1 MNALL
6 NYMMEANIG
15 LLIFLVLYKV
25 LLRHETN
32 FRLLRIYLLSGIG
45 LSLILPLFHFDSG
58 GDGTVLSVSQAIP
71 SYWLP
76 EVVIG
81 GQPDSTTHTSFSVWK
96 YITVIY
102 SVGFGLFA
110 LAIAF
115 QLMRLFHLIAGAK
128 TYRLDQLHIAE
139 STADKPI
146 FSFFNF
152 IFIGKADALSPD
164 EKQQIILHE
173 RVHAAQGH
181 SFDILLINIL
191 KVVFW
196 FNPLLNSYKKIF
208 IQLHE
213 FEADARA
220 VSNSDVN
227 RYCSL
232 LAKVALKSA
241 GFSLANHFNNSL
253 TIKRIEMMRTQ
264 KSSMKRWKLAA
275 LGLTLPFVFFFIA
288 CQDQVADEVR
298 SIAETSAV
306 VLDTPPEVKQKLDE
320 LKKANP
326 EKKFLL
332 LEPTEEGQAK
342 LDELIAQKLDRS
354 LISGINV
361 VKLGPTATRKIDNG
375 RAFVIVEYSER
386 LHQLSETTQTEG
398 KPFTTFDD
406 KVFTVVQQQ
415 PEFKGGY
422 DAMVE
427 FFQKNLQYP
436 QSARE
441 AGIEGRVFVS
451 FIVEKDGTIT
461 DTKVIRGLDA
471 ACDAEAVRTVQAFPN
486 WVPGKQNGQP
496 VRTKFVLPINFKL

>member
-1 MNALL
+1 MNTLL
-6 NYMMEANIG
+6 NYMIEANMG
-15 LLIFLVLYKV
+15 LLIFLVVYKL

-32 FRLLRIYLLSGIG
+32 FRLLRVFLLVGISVSLLFPLIHFESGA
-45 LSLILPLFHFDSG
+45 
-58 GDGTVLSVSQAIP
+58 DGSVLSVSQVLP

-81 GQPDSTTHTSFSVWK
+81 GQADATANTSFSFWK
-96 YITVIY
+96 YTTLIY
-102 SVGFGLFA
+102 VTGFGLFM
-110 LAIAF
+110 LLILF
-115 QLMRLFHLIAGAK
+115 QLTQLFRLISRAK
-128 TYRLDQLHIAE
+128 TYRLDRLRIAE

-164 EKQQIILHE
+164 EKQQIIRHE

-181 SFDILLINIL
+181 SFDILLINLL
-191 KVVFW
+191 KVAFW
-196 FNPLLNSYKKIF
+196 FNPFIGTYKKIF

-213 FEADARA
+213 FEADAR
-220 VSNSDVN
+220 VVGNSDVN

-241 GFSLANHFNNSL
+241 GFTLANHFNNSL
-253 TIKRIEMMRTQ
+253 TVKRIEMMRTQ
-264 KSSMKRWKLAA
+264 KTSMKRWKLAA
-275 LGLTLPFVFFFIA
+275 LGVMLPLVFFFIA

-298 SIAETSAV
+298 SIAATSAV
-306 VLDTPPEVKQKLDE
+306 VLDTPPEVQQKLDE

-386 LHQLSETTQTEG
+386 LHELSEIPSED
-398 KPFTTFDD
+398 KPHTMVDD

-415 PEFKGGY
+415 PEFTGGY
-422 DAMVE
+422 DAMVG
-427 FFQKNLQYP
+427 FLRSNLHYP
-436 QSARE
+436 ESARQ
-441 AGIEGRVFVS
+441 AGIEGRVYVS
-451 FIVEKDGTIT
+451 FIVEKDGAIT
-461 DTKVIRGLDA
+461 DTKVVRGLDE
-471 ACDAEAVRTVQAFPN
+471 ACDTEAVRAVQAFPN
-486 WVPGKQNGQP
+486 WVPGKQDGQP
-496 VRTKFVLPINFKL
+496 VRVRFVLPIMFKL